1 MICQKNRLF
10 VHIGPWNV
18 RPLQRNRRSNLS
30 SKRKDKDGHKHVLG
44 TLLALLFIALWKF
57 FYDIFRQ
64 VLWCETSHSKKMF
77 YFPPLKAKKYKETK
91 KFITNTVVRSWW
103 SWPLRSMICLGKM
116 CWIFAQSTL
125 CSEMIFVTKS
135 GLCPHYWGFQQKQKK
150 NKALEN
156 LPQNRESFSIW
167 KSLIRVEIVWES
179 SSIFEDLLYGIYFC
193 NWLPIIG

>member
-44 TLLALLFIALWKF
+44 TLLALLFIVLWKF

-116 CWIFAQSTL
+116 CWIFAQSAL
-125 CSEMIFVTKS
+125 CWGDLCDKKWSS
-135 GLCPHYWGFQQKQKK
+135 GLWPHYWGFHK
-150 NKALEN
+150 NRRKTRPLAEEENLLQNRHSDSFIVLEN
-156 LPQNRESFSIW
+156 LW
-167 KSLIRVEIVWES
+167 KSLIRVEN
-179 SSIFEDLLYGIYFC
+179 F
-193 NWLPIIG
+193 